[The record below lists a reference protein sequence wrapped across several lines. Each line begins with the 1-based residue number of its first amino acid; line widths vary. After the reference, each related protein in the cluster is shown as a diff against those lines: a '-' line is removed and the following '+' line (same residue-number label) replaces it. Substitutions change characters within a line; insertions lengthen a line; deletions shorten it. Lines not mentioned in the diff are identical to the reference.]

1 VLWCPRCGTALAK
14 AETGYIEQE
23 GRLYH
28 IDLSAEGR
36 RLTIATTRP
45 EMMPACVAVLV
56 HPSDERYTSFIG
68 KKARLPIF
76 GREVPI
82 IADDAVDREFGTG
95 VVYTCT
101 FGDEQDMAWQ
111 KKYRLPVIEAVDRR
125 GRMTSVAGKYAG
137 MKAEEARKAISE
149 DLRQAGD
156 IRKIDDVRHN
166 VLCHVERSSCQS
178 PIELLPME
186 QWFIRV
192 RQSIPDIV
200 SKAKEMHWYPGYML
214 QRLTDWT
221 EAMDWDWIIS
231 RQRVFGTPIPF
242 WVCSCG
248 AVVPAD
254 AGELPIDPRG
264 TTRKCPRCGG
274 DAVGETDVCDCW
286 VDSSVSPLRIT
297 KWGEDLDFHKKT
309 YPVSLRPQGYEII
322 RTWTFLY
329 NIPQLCIDWQGL
341 LQGPVHKRHGLR
353 AGWEE
358 DEQVPWQCRIP

>member
-111 KKYRLPVIEAVDRR
+111 KKYKLPVIEAVDRR

-214 QRLTDWT
+214 QRLTDWNGGDGLGLDNIPSARLRDADT
-221 EAMDWDWIIS
+221 LLG
-231 RQRVFGTPIPF
+231 VFVRRRGPGGCRGTPHR
-242 WVCSCG
+242 
-248 AVVPAD
+248 PARH
-254 AGELPIDPRG
+254 DP
-264 TTRKCPRCGG
+264 
-274 DAVGETDVCDCW
+274 EM
-286 VDSSVSPLRIT
+286 SPMRRRRRRR
-297 KWGEDLDFHKKT
+297 D
-309 YPVSLRPQGYEII
+309 R
-322 RTWTFLY
+322 RMR
-329 NIPQLCIDWQGL
+329 L
-341 LQGPVHKRHGLR
+341 LG
-353 AGWEE
+353 
-358 DEQVPWQCRIP
+358 